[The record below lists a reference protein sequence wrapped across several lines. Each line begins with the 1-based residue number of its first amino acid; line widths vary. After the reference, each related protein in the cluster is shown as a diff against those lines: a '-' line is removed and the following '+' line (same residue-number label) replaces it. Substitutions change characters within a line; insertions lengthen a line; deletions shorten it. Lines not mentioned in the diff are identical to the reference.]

1 MKKVMKILGCI
12 AFVLILWSFLFMAFS
27 FGITAE
33 MDHQD
38 AVTKQYQADMDPA
51 VLEACIYNN

>member
-1 MKKVMKILGCI
+1 MKILGCI
-12 AFVLILWSFLFMAFS
+12 AFVLTLWGFLFMAFS